1 VLLSSAPGG
10 SAPSVAATMA
20 AAIDQSA
27 RCLFT
32 LILREP
38 ASNSARNIGD
48 ATTAPMLEMAFTFL
62 DAFQQVILW
71 SHRILAK
78 VGYTA
83 RFRLSA
89 ISRSAGP
96 AQWGNRK
103 SEKAKDED
111 RNPTLIG
118 RGSDYDIVRLERDC
132 PDLAARVRA
141 NEFSA
146 NAAAIEAGFR
156 TKLTKGAQTAV

>member
-1 VLLSSAPGG
+1 
-10 SAPSVAATMA
+10 
-20 AAIDQSA
+20 
-27 RCLFT
+27 
-32 LILREP
+32 
-38 ASNSARNIGD
+38 
-48 ATTAPMLEMAFTFL
+48 MLEMAFTFL

-78 VGYTA
+78 VGY
-83 RFRLSA
+83 RLSA
-89 ISRSAGP
+89 ISRSAGS

-103 SEKAKDED
+103 SEKAKDEH
-111 RNPTLIG
+111 RNPALIG